1 MEKFNAWK
9 LLALMTVVIFV
20 GCAAPTPDTKA
31 GSSDSNTSGTS
42 NATSGAGTGTGGT
55 ETDSSG
61 TGNATSGAGTG
72 TGGTNK

>member
-20 GCAAPTPDTKA
+20 GCTETTPDNKA
-31 GSSDSNTSGTS
+31 GSSDSN
-42 NATSGAGTGTGGT
+42 AT
-55 ETDSSG
+55 G

-72 TGGTNK
+72 TGGTETGNATSGAGTGTGDTTK